1 MLHKKRLI
9 TKNQKCEIFTIICD
23 MCDLLEN
30 NFTEFINDF
39 NQKYKMTFKLRE
51 LFNDIFWDCVF
62 HIKIL

>member
-9 TKNQKCEIFTIICD
+9 TKNQKCEIFNIICD